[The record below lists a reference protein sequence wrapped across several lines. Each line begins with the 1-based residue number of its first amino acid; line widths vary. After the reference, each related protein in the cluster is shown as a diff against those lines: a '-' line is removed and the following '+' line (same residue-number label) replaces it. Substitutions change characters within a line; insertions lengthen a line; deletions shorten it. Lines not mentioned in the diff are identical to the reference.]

1 MSESLKP
8 TLVIINLPVRDL
20 AAATAW
26 YTEVLGHGPAGEP
39 SPTDVEFDLRDGV
52 SLLLT
57 TGDEDAERAGA
68 KVLFGVEDL
77 AAEQH
82 RLAGAGIGTGERR
95 EIDGAL
101 AWSDFTGPEG
111 HLLGLVQSLGR

>member
-8 TLVIINLPVRDL
+8 TLVIINLPVKDL
-20 AAATAW
+20 EAATAW
-26 YTEVLGHGPAGEP
+26 YTKVLGHGPSGEP

-57 TGDEDAERAGA
+57 TGDDEAHEAGC

-77 AAEQH
+77 AAEQK
-82 RLAGAGIGTGERR
+82 RLAGVDVVSSERQ
-95 EIDGAL
+95 EIEGAL
-101 AWSDFTGPEG
+101 AWCDFKSPEDHRLG
-111 HLLGLVQSLGR
+111 MVQLLQG